1 MGVGSAAPRLRLT
14 PIPDPYPFPTEFPCL
29 TRRCHRDRRRP
40 GRLSLRDPRGAEQ
53 AQGRLH
59 RRVEELRR
67 HLCVRW
73 HLPECRLHS
82 VEGAARIV
90 RAVPPRACG
99 IRGARHLR
107 DGPRVRRRHDA
118 EAQGGHRQ
126 GVHAG
131 HHRAVQGRGRHGAA
145 GPRQAAGRQPRRI
158 HRGRR
163 QQAGTHCE
171 ARRARVGFAADGAQ
185 VVAVRRQAG
194 RRFMGRARVRRR
206 CRSAS
211 ASSAPA

>member
-1 MGVGSAAPRLRLT
+1 MSDILR
-14 PIPDPYPFPTEFPCL
+14 
-29 TRRCHRDRRRP
+29 RHRDRRRP
-40 GRLSLRDPRGAEQ
+40 CRLSLRDPRGAEQ

-59 RRVEELRR
+59 RRVEEPRRHLRLRR
-67 HLCVRW
+67 HLPQR
-73 HLPECRLHS
+73 RLHS

-90 RAVPPRACG
+90 RAVSPRARG

-107 DGPRVRRRHDA
+107 DGARVRRRDHA

-126 GVHAG
+126 GVDAG

-145 GPRQAAGRQPRRI
+145 GPRQAAGRQPGRI

-171 ARRARVGFAADGAQ
+171 ARRARFGFAADGAQ
-185 VVAVRRQAG
+185 VAALRRQAG
-194 RRFMGRARVRRR
+194 RRFLGRARVRRR